1 MDNDIERQKKLEAD
15 AVRDGLLRYAKSYEY
30 HLATDSKP
38 VRDVLGHCLK
48 PLADVIRAEQLKLK
62 TSQGQKL
69 EKYVIPLA
77 SVHAEPAALITLGIM
92 FNAISR
98 SEFNEG
104 TAPGVTSVVFEVG
117 ERCRIERRND
127 CEQKREIDL
136 VQELL
141 VRNRSRNAG
150 RRAEEAAQN
159 YDDPEYWKANRLSFH
174 LGRKLIDVAVL
185 AVQLEGAPVFELKTS
200 REGGPQSTKTTVS
213 LTDTACDWIA
223 EHQPALESLMSPV
236 YRPMIVPPQ
245 PMSLAGGGYLVRR
258 LPLLKREP
266 SKRTQRLLKKTD
278 LTPVLSAVN
287 AMQDTAFRINDAI
300 LRDLREGWDAKG
312 PFFKLEKHQ
321 NNKGAK
327 QVIVSGLALAEQFR
341 EHPRIYYPHQVDHR
355 GRAYPVPQLVNPQ
368 SDAIGRS
375 PLEFA
380 DGKPLGERGPH
391 WLAVHLANC
400 FGKNK
405 VSFDERV
412 SWVRQNEQDILAF
425 AAHPLHGHRFWKEA
439 KKPWLVRAA
448 CKEWKGYREQGPGFR
463 SHLVV
468 SMDGSCNG
476 YQHLSAMGRDPFGG
490 RATNLMPGIKPED
503 IYQDVAD
510 RCSWRLA
517 RDAGDPRCRE
527 ARARQ
532 GEASRED
539 QFWARQL
546 LGKIDRDLVKPA
558 TMTTP
563 YGVSRGTIYEQ
574 LLETDAIKSCINP
587 PECARYLA
595 KVLEESIPEVA
606 IEAGKIMVWLRNVA
620 GILAKA
626 NRPVAWT
633 TPTGFYV
640 VHGVREP
647 KAVRVTTAD
656 STFTI
661 YADDEKRKIDW
672 RKQVDGI
679 VAHFV
684 HSMDAAHMMLTIN
697 RLYAEGL
704 RHFAMVHDSFGVHA
718 CDIDLLHRVLREEFV
733 RIYSEPVLRKFLEEQ
748 RQASPDLDLPEPP
761 QAGDLDI
768 RQVIESPYFF
778 A

>member
-1 MDNDIERQKKLEAD
+1 
-15 AVRDGLLRYAKSYEY
+15 
-30 HLATDSKP
+30 
-38 VRDVLGHCLK
+38 
-48 PLADVIRAEQLKLK
+48 
-62 TSQGQKL
+62 
-69 EKYVIPLA
+69 
-77 SVHAEPAALITLGIM
+77 
-92 FNAISR
+92 
-98 SEFNEG
+98 
-104 TAPGVTSVVFEVG
+104 
-117 ERCRIERRND
+117 
-127 CEQKREIDL
+127 
-136 VQELL
+136 
-141 VRNRSRNAG
+141 
-150 RRAEEAAQN
+150 
-159 YDDPEYWKANRLSFH
+159 
-174 LGRKLIDVAVL
+174 
-185 AVQLEGAPVFELKTS
+185 
-200 REGGPQSTKTTVS
+200 
-213 LTDTACDWIA
+213 
-223 EHQPALESLMSPV
+223 MSPV

-245 PMSLAGGGYLVRR
+245 PMSLAGGGYLVNR

-266 SKRTQRLLKKTD
+266 NKRTQRLLKKID

-287 AMQDTAFRINDAI
+287 AMQETAFRMNDGI
-300 LRDLREGWDAKG
+300 VRDMREGWDAKG
-312 PFFKLEKHQ
+312 LFFKLEK
-321 NNKGAK
+321 NRNKGAK
-327 QVIVSGLALAEQFR
+327 QVIVSALALAEQFR

-368 SDAIGRS
+368 SDAICRS

-405 VSFDERV
+405 LPFDERV
-412 SWVRQNEQDILAF
+412 NWVRENEPDILSF

-448 CKEWKGYREQGPGFR
+448 CKEWKGYREQGPDFR

-468 SMDGSCNG
+468 SMDGSCNA
-476 YQHLSAMGRDPFGG
+476 YQHLSAMSRDPVGG
-490 RATNLMPGIKPED
+490 RATNLIPGIKPED

-517 RDAGDPRCRE
+517 RDAGDPRC
-527 ARARQ
+527 A
-532 GEASRED
+532 D
-539 QFWARQL
+539 QFFARQL

-563 YGVSRGTIYEQ
+563 YGVSRLRIYEE
-574 LLETDAIKSCINP
+574 LLKTDAIKSCINP
-587 PECARYLA
+587 PECAQYLA
-595 KVLEESIPEVA
+595 KVLQETIPEVC
-606 IEAGKIMVWLRNVA
+606 IEAGKIMDWLQNIAR
-620 GILAKA
+620 ILGKA

-633 TPTGFYV
+633 APTGFYV
-640 VHGVREP
+640 MHGVREKKP
-647 KAVRVTTAD
+647 VRVTTAD

-661 YADDEKRKIDW
+661 YVDDEKRKIDW
-672 RKQVDGI
+672 RKQVSGI

-684 HSMDAAHMMLTIN
+684 HSMDASHMMLTIN